1 MSAPP
6 TEDQIEAFISY
17 ATSGALSD
25 DEVYTVELLIDQ
37 ARMSYDSSYWDDW
50 QERNDAR
57 ETPAYKPTF
66 DPAHLRP
73 TFTDIYPRA
82 WLSLQ
87 RIRDKKRPLRSLAPL
102 RFFPNIEQLILQNNE
117 ISDLTALAGSQ
128 KLRCLSLIQNPV
140 AKLDPLAAC
149 PSLQEL
155 ELCGTPVSDLGPLG
169 RIPRLRSLGLS
180 ENHAAP
186 LRRVLI
192 LPSLEKLSF
201 NRERADTFEGFPA
214 MPKLKVVERVGLST
228 LAGLERYPSLL
239 NLEQVKTEAPG
250 LSLEPLHTLRNL
262 THLDLC
268 LWESD
273 IRDLSPLAALDQLRS
288 VTLATADPR
297 LDLAPLRGLP
307 LLHHVR
313 ISCERAEIKG
323 LKNLRKHLTSWD
335 AEFGCESRLAP
346 CPELEIVE
354 QQIFDHYDGLNPYGV
369 TEKDT
374 DQGMLDSEHAWMERR
389 FTEFLSTDFSE
400 GTDFAFHCRSTA
412 ARSFTLVL
420 HSDAA
425 TAALFRIV
433 TGLQHLLA
441 TARND
446 WIIYLQS
453 DEQPEERT
461 YVSWLYPT
469 KVQTTSQYAWALRRL
484 LNARQNVASI
494 LFARLRHRL
503 RRRSGRR

>member
-1 MSAPP
+1 MSALPSR
-6 TEDQIEAFISY
+6 DQIEAFISY

-25 DEVYTVELLIDQ
+25 DEVYTIELLIDG
-37 ARMSYDSSYWDDW
+37 ARMSYDPGYWDDW
-50 QERNDAR
+50 QERDDAR
-57 ETPAYKPTF
+57 ETLAYKPTF
-66 DPAHLRP
+66 DPAHLLP
-73 TFTDIYPRA
+73 TFTDLYPRA

-102 RFFPNIEQLILQNNE
+102 RFFPNLEQLILQNNE
-117 ISDLTALAGSQ
+117 VSDLTALAGSR
-128 KLRCLSLIQNPV
+128 KLRRLSLVQNPV
-140 AKLDPLAAC
+140 AKLDPLATC

-155 ELCGTPVSDLGPLG
+155 ELCGTPVSDFGPLA
-169 RIPRLRSLGLS
+169 RIPCLRSLALS

-186 LRRVLI
+186 LGRVPI

-201 NRERADTFEGFPA
+201 NRESADTFDGFPA

-228 LAGLERYPSLL
+228 LAGLERYPNLL

-250 LSLEPLHTLRNL
+250 MSLEPLHTLRNL
-262 THLDLC
+262 THLDFC

-273 IRDLSPLAALDQLRS
+273 IRDLSPLAALDQLRR

-297 LDLAPLRGLP
+297 LDLAPLRGLS

-313 ISCERAEIKG
+313 ISCERAELKG
-323 LKNLRKHLTSWD
+323 LKKLTKRLTSWD
-335 AEFGCESRLAP
+335 TEFGCKPRFAP

-354 QQIFDHYDGLNPYGV
+354 QQVFDHYDGLNSYGV

-374 DQGMLDSEHAWMERR
+374 NQGMLDSEHAWMERR
-389 FTEFLSTDFSE
+389 CTEFLSTDFSE
-400 GTDFAFHCRSTA
+400 STDFAFHCRSTA

-425 TAALFRIV
+425 TAALPRIV
-433 TGLQHLLA
+433 TGLQNILA

-446 WIIYLQS
+446 WIVYLQS
-453 DEQPEERT
+453 DDQPEERT

-469 KVQTTSQYAWALRRL
+469 KVQTTSKYAWALRRL
-484 LNARQNVASI
+484 LNARQNVASV

-503 RRRSGRR
+503 RRLSSRR